1 MKKSFNFFS
10 MTCIFDM
17 NDTYFYKVFSSIK
30 MLVHFM
36 GGKDTINLNTKHIN
50 LAILPIIPLLSPTWL
65 QYTWHVTLNCTDI
78 QA

>member
-10 MTCIFDM
+10 MTCIFYM

-50 LAILPIIPLLSPTWL
+50 FAILPIIHSPLLDVNIPGM
-65 QYTWHVTLNCTDI
+65 
-78 QA
+78 